1 MNTSRAF
8 QGLLL
13 LFALAAIGAG
23 LIYIPSWLVTQHEAV
38 SKLGP
43 YWSTVY
49 WIAVGTGG
57 ALLLGSSGYILLK
70 LWRNTARRKKRKKE
84 RNKNPSQLSSSQKQS
99 EYDENLRSIDQMR
112 SDADLD
118 AEVQR
123 QLDPL
128 VNQLEYKREAQ
139 KLEIVA
145 FGTISS
151 GKSSVLNLLAGRN
164 VFRTAIVGGT
174 TVERNE
180 IPWPGVD
187 SVVLVDTPGLGE
199 VDGAEHI
206 NIAANAANDADLVL
220 LVVDGPLRESEYRL
234 ITRLREMEKKIV
246 ICLNKSDW
254 YTPEDR
260 QKLIGQISRQTN
272 DIVRPEDVIAIQA
285 EKGERTRRRVLS
297 DGSTVDETV
306 EVAPDIKPLADRMLS
321 VVKRDGKDLLMA
333 NLLLQSRGLVEQA
346 KEQVKKSLD
355 KKAWNTV
362 DKYMWGAGGA
372 AAISPVPVLD
382 LIAGAGLSTKMVMD
396 LATIYRQP
404 IDFQSATKLLG
415 QLGKNLISVLGASGA
430 STAVGAVVASMIK
443 TVPGIGTVAGGM
455 LQGLVQALI
464 TRWIGAVFI
473 EYFRNEMQEPEGGLA
488 SLARRQW
495 KAVTTTEQLRQL
507 VKTAREKLAA

>member
-1 MNTSRAF
+1 MKSGQAF

-13 LFALAAIGAG
+13 LFVLAVLGAG
-23 LIYIPSWLVTQHEAV
+23 LIYLPSWLVTQHEAV

-43 YWSTVY
+43 YWSTAY

-57 ALLLGSSGYILLK
+57 ALLLGSTGYTVLK
-70 LWRNTARRKKRKKE
+70 LWRRSVNKKRRKKE
-84 RNKNPSQLSSSQKQS
+84 RSKNPSELSSTQQQA
-99 EYDENLRSIDQMR
+99 EYDENLASIEKLR
-112 SDADLD
+112 EESDLD
-118 AEVQR
+118 ADIQR
-123 QLDPL
+123 ELEPL
-128 VNQLEYKREAQ
+128 LNQLEYKREAQ

-174 TVERNE
+174 TIERNE

-199 VDGAEHI
+199 VDGEEHV
-206 NIAANAANDADLVL
+206 NIAANAAQDADLVL
-220 LVVDGPLRESEYRL
+220 VVVDGPLRQSEHQLIARL
-234 ITRLREMEKKIV
+234 GEMEKKII

-260 QKLIGQISRQTN
+260 DKLVGQICQQTN
-272 DIVRPEDVIAIQA
+272 DIVRRDDVIAIQA
-285 EKGERTRRRVLS
+285 EKGERIRRRVAS
-297 DGSTVDETV
+297 DGSTIDETV
-306 EVAPDIKPLADRMLS
+306 EVPPDIKPLADRMLG

-346 KEQVKKSLD
+346 KEQVKAGLD
-355 KKAWNTV
+355 KRAWSTV

-372 AAISPVPVLD
+372 AAVTPLPVVD

-396 LATIYRQP
+396 LATVYQQNF
-404 IDFQSATKLLG
+404 DLNSATKLLG
-415 QLGKNLISVLGASGA
+415 QLGKNLISVVGASGA
-430 STAVGAVVASMIK
+430 SVAVGSIVGSMIK
-443 TVPGIGTVAGGM
+443 TVPGVGTIAGMM
-455 LQGLVQALI
+455 LQGVVQALI
-464 TRWIGAVFI
+464 TRWIGSVFI

-507 VKTAREKLAA
+507 VRTAREKLT